1 MAAALDPGAVA
12 QLLAEPATRRATL
25 EELEAC
31 AQPIPSATAL
41 ASAAALYAL
50 LARDAAEVPR
60 DVCDRVGLLVARLVA
75 EAPPGPERDAV
86 FGAAWGDGRF
96 AAFLNA
102 PANILAEALRK
113 PAAEL
118 TRADARSYAC
128 TLATSCPAWVRGN
141 TAPWKAAGFTTSE
154 YFGLVSPH
162 RVSPLSLSRALS
174 ARRLT

>member
-25 EELEAC
+25 EELQAC

-50 LARDAAEVPR
+50 LARDTAEVPR

-86 FGAAWGDGRF
+86 YGAAWGDGRF

-102 PANILAEALRK
+102 PGNILAQVLRK

-128 TLATSCPAWVRGN
+128 TLAINCPAWVRGN
-141 TAPWKAAGFTTSE
+141 TAPLQAAGLTTSE
-154 YFGLVSPH
+154 YFGLVSL
-162 RVSPLSLSRALS
+162 SSLSRALS
-174 ARRLT
+174 ARGLT